1 MTIIKQNYEL
11 KNESTFKIGGCAKEV
26 ALPETVGE
34 FVDLLNSK
42 EYDYI
47 LGNCSNILF
56 YDGYINKKIILT
68 KKLNDFYIYNG
79 FVNVSCGT
87 CGSSVAKE
95 CQKNSLSGFEF
106 MIGFPGSFGGMI
118 CMNASA
124 HGQSISDIF
133 IRANIYDLNE
143 NKIITLTKEDM
154 NFGYRKSVLS
164 NGNYVVLNAVFKPKN
179 NNPCEIEKTMR
190 ENLAFRKEKQ
200 PSLKYGNAGSIFK
213 NPENESAGKLIDMC
227 GFRGKTKGGAKV
239 FENHANFIINYDS
252 ATSSDVI
259 NLMFEIFSKVKENYK
274 IELKPEIKYIGNNET
289 DEYKLWQAMTKE
301 NIQKTQK

>member
-11 KNESTFKIGGCAKEV
+11 KNESTFRIGGCVKEV
-26 ALPETVGE
+26 ALPETVE
-34 FVDLLNSK
+34 ELVDLLNSK
-42 EYDYI
+42 EYDYV

-68 KKLNDFYIYNG
+68 KKLNDFNIKDG
-79 FVNVSCGT
+79 MITVSCGT

-95 CQKNSLSGFEF
+95 CQKKSLSGFEF

-133 IRANIYDLNE
+133 TSTNVYDLNK

-164 NGNYVVLNAVFKPKN
+164 NGNYIVLNAIFKPKN
-179 NNPCEIEKTMR
+179 NNPDEIEKRMR

-239 FENHANFIINYDS
+239 FENHANFIINYDN

-259 NLMFEIFSKVKENYK
+259 NLMFEIFSKVKEDYK